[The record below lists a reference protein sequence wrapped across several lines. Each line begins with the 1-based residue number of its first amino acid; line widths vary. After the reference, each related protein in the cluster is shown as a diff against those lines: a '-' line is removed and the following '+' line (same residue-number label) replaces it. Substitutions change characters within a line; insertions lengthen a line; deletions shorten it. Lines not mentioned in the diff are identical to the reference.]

1 MTILLANLG
10 IGFLNDLFLG
20 LSHSAGPE
28 ELSIPFLV
36 DEKTRYCTG
45 RLGRKAV
52 VSSAKGSLMDR
63 SLEVKAALQEGTC
76 DKRQ

>member
-36 DEKTRYCTG
+36 EVMKKPDIVPGGWGGK
-45 RLGRKAV
+45 
-52 VSSAKGSLMDR
+52 R
-63 SLEVKAALQEGTC
+63 S
-76 DKRQ
+76 